1 MSNTTPPGWYPDSQV
16 PGQTRYWDGQQWTE
30 HVAPA
35 APNAPL
41 PLQQDAHVATGDA
54 PKKHWVMRHKV
65 LTIVLALIVL
75 SGVSSALSGGSDDES
90 ARDSPAAVADSD
102 TDAESPPEAE
112 AVADPDTEADPEPEP
127 VDTDGDGANDEDDVR
142 PEDPKIQTEDDID
155 TDGDGVA
162 DYQDDFPKNAE
173 YSKDTDGDTVPDAL
187 DAFPKDAEYSK
198 DTDGDRVADAV
209 DAFPSDPSRSEI
221 SLAMENALESAEDYL
236 DYTAFSRLGL
246 IDQLSSEYGEGFDLA
261 DATWA
266 VDQLRVD
273 WNEQAVKSGRQY
285 LDFSSFSRQ
294 GLIDQL
300 SSQYGEQF
308 TVAQA
313 TYAVN
318 KIGL

>member
-1 MSNTTPPGWYPDSQV
+1 MSNTTPPGWYPDAQV

-35 APNAPL
+35 APSGPV
-41 PLQQDAHVATGDA
+41 PPQQQTAVVSTAD
-54 PKKHWVMRHKV
+54 PKSKNWFMRHKV
-65 LTIVLALIVL
+65 VTVILSLIVL
-75 SGVSSALSGGSDDES
+75 SGVSSALSGGGDDEV
-90 ARDSPAAVADSD
+90 ATDSPAAVADSD
-102 TDAESPPEAE
+102 TEAESQPEAE
-112 AVADPDTEADPEPEP
+112 AVADPEVEAEPEPEP

-142 PEDPKIQTEDDID
+142 PKDPKIQTEDDID

-173 YSKDTDGDTVPDAL
+173 YSKDTDGDSVPDAL
-187 DAFPKDAEYSK
+187 DAFPKDPEYSK

-221 SLAMENALESAEDYL
+221 SLAMENALGSAQDYL

-273 WNEQAVKSGRQY
+273 WNEQAVKSGRSTSTTHRSHAK
-285 LDFSSFSRQ
+285 DSSTSSRVRT
-294 GLIDQL
+294 G
-300 SSQYGEQF
+300 SSSLLPKRP
-308 TVAQA
+308 TRS
-313 TYAVN
+313 
-318 KIGL
+318 IGI